1 MTGTP
6 TRCLRPI
13 VIDAWSPT
21 TASGSDNL
29 GRLRL
34 GAQFLSSQTCW
45 GCEKRFCR
53 PLACAKIKTSV
64 GGREHGDVTV
74 AEWPVLRARSISK
87 SYTAQRVLDAVD
99 LDVRSAEILALMGEN
114 GAGKS
119 TLMRILAGAT
129 RLDSG
134 TISFRGEPVEI
145 RSVRQA
151 QGLGVAMIFQ
161 ELNLVP
167 SRTVAQNIYL
177 GREPAGRFGAVDSVA
192 LRRQTERVLGI
203 VGSKATPD
211 ALVSELSVG
220 QQQLIEIAK
229 ALSFDAK
236 VLFMDEPTS
245 SLSQDAAENL
255 LRLMSELRSQGM
267 AIVFTTHRLPEA
279 FKVADRFVVLRDGK
293 LVGTALACD
302 AREST
307 IVEMM
312 VGRPLSQHYPK
323 AKVALG
329 DEPALEVEGLSGGIV
344 TGVSF
349 AVRPGEILGF
359 AGLVGAGR
367 TEVMR
372 LVFGADRATAG
383 TIRLNGEVVH
393 IGSPDRAIAHGIGFV
408 PEDRKRDALAL
419 GDSVRANIALAGLD
433 KLSRQGVLNAARI
446 DRVVLGFVERLRIKV
461 RSLDQPVSGLSGG
474 NQQKCVLSR
483 WLVLSGRVLIL
494 DEPTRGID
502 VGAKAAVY
510 HLIGE
515 LAQEGMAIIFIS
527 SELPEVLGLSDR
539 VVVMARGR
547 VMATLDRAEASPE
560 TVMRFA
566 SHAVEQQSAN

>member
-1 MTGTP
+1 VTAIAG
-6 TRCLRPI
+6 PI
-13 VIDAWSPT
+13 
-21 TASGSDNL
+21 
-29 GRLRL
+29 
-34 GAQFLSSQTCW
+34 
-45 GCEKRFCR
+45 
-53 PLACAKIKTSV
+53 
-64 GGREHGDVTV
+64 
-74 AEWPVLRARSISK
+74 LRARLISK
-87 SYTAQRVLDAVD
+87 SYTTQRVLDTVD
-99 LDVRSAEILALMGEN
+99 LDICSGEILALIGEN

-129 RLDSG
+129 RRDSG
-134 TISFRGEPVEI
+134 TVEFRGEPAEI

-151 QGLGVAMIFQ
+151 QALGIAMIFQ

-177 GREPAGRFGAVDSVA
+177 GREPVARFGAVDSVA
-192 LRRQTERVLGI
+192 LKRETERILGI
-203 VGSKATPD
+203 VRSAATPD

-245 SLSQDAAENL
+245 SLAEDMAESL

-279 FKVADRFVVLRDGK
+279 FKVADRFAVLRDGK
-293 LVGTALACD
+293 LVATALAKD
-302 AREST
+302 VREST

-323 AKVALG
+323 AKVAIG
-329 DEPALEVEGLSGGIV
+329 DDPALEVKGLCGGIV
-344 TGVSF
+344 TDVSF

-367 TEVMR
+367 TEVAR
-372 LVFGADRATAG
+372 LVFGADRSTAG
-383 TIRLNGEVVH
+383 EIRLNGETVD
-393 IGSPDRAIAHGIGFV
+393 IRSPDRAINHGIGFV
-408 PEDRKRDALAL
+408 PEDRKRDALAIA
-419 GDSVRANIALAGLD
+419 DSVRANIALAGLG
-433 KLSRQGVLNAARI
+433 KLSRYGLLAAARV
-446 DRVVLGFVERLRIKV
+446 DRVVLGFVERLSIRL

-483 WLVLSGRVLIL
+483 WLILSGRVLIL

-502 VGAKAAVY
+502 VGAKVAIY
-510 HLIGE
+510 NLIGE
-515 LAQEGMAIIFIS
+515 LASGGMAIIFIS
-527 SELPEVLGLSDR
+527 SDLPEVLGLSDR

-547 VMATLDRAEASPE
+547 VMTVLDRADASPE

-566 SHAVEQQSAN
+566 SHAVERQSAD